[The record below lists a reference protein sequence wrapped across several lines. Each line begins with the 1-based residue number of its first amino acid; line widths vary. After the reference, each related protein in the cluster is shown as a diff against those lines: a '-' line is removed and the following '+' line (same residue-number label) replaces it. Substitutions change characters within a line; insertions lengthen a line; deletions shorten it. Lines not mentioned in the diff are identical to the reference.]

1 MLNNSNATEKLSN
14 KADKSAHVRL
24 INNYFK
30 ITSEENSLAGNYK
43 VQTAGLSRG
52 LGNWLNVKNKKI
64 IDLGSGTGELCWLAN
79 DMGAESVVGVNL
91 SQEEI
96 DFAKTHVQVA
106 FVCQDILNYL
116 SECSDESVDVIF
128 ALNILEHLTRD
139 ELVKVLDNSRRVLRG
154 GGQLIAIVPNGTS
167 AYGTMTRYWDFT
179 HLQAFTPSSVLQ
191 LMRLCGFSKV
201 DFREWGPRIHGI
213 ISFCRYLLWQMIR
226 LTIFLRLIIE
236 TGSGKGRIYTAD
248 MIFRLGK

>member
-1 MLNNSNATEKLSN
+1 MQKDHNSKKQLLNEPEM
-14 KADKSAHVRL
+14 SAHERL
-24 INNYFK
+24 VNNYFK
-30 ITSEENSLAGNYK
+30 ITSGENSLVGDYK
-43 VQTAGLSRG
+43 VQTDVLKRG
-52 LGNWLNVKNKKI
+52 LGKWLNVKNRKV

-79 DMGAESVVGVNL
+79 EMGAESIIGVNL

-96 DFAKTHVQVA
+96 DFAKKYVEAT
-106 FVCQDILNYL
+106 FVCQDILSYL
-116 SECSDESVDVIF
+116 SECPDESVDIIF

-139 ELVKVLDNSRRVLRG
+139 KLVKVLDKSRKILKS

-179 HLQAFTPSSVLQ
+179 HLQSFTPSSVLQ
-191 LMRLCGFSKV
+191 LMRLCGFSTV

-213 ISFCRYLLWQMIR
+213 ISLCRYLLWQIIR
-226 LTIFLRLIIE
+226 FTICLRLMIE
-236 TGSGKGRIYTAD
+236 TGSVKGGVYTMD